1 MNMVSEIVRGH
12 SPTARE
18 GAAENAPQFVA
29 PIFSDEVAH
38 VVASPER
45 IRAWLSIAAPG
56 DQLLYATRASS
67 LGNAPGAVLMRTL
80 ASKCLVHLKQR
91 RVGRSLVHNY
101 IAERS
106 SKALAVPAARP
117 KLSAKLDMIG
127 DDEVG
132 LVNALMEQLNRAAR
146 FRLPCPTDA
155 QMARK
160 AGMPVEFV
168 PPLMQ
173 VMVSSGLIRVHS
185 APAPTLRTVTIVNSN
200 ETTGVAA

>member
-12 SPTARE
+12 SPAARE
-18 GAAENAPQFVA
+18 GAMEKAPQFVA
-29 PIFSDEVAH
+29 PTFSDEVTH
-38 VVASPER
+38 VIASPER
-45 IRAWLSIAAPG
+45 IRAWLSIAVAG

-80 ASKCLVHLKQR
+80 ASKGLVHLKQR
-91 RVGRSLVHNY
+91 RLGRSLVHNY

-106 SKALAVPAARP
+106 SKLREMPVVRP
-117 KLSAKLDMIG
+117 KLSAKLGMIG

-146 FRLPCPTDA
+146 FCLPCPTNA

-160 AGMPVEFV
+160 AGMPVESI
-168 PPLMQ
+168 PPLMEA
-173 VMVSSGLIRVHS
+173 MVSAGLIRVHS
-185 APAPTLRTVTIVNSN
+185 APAPTLRIVTIVNTN
-200 ETTGVAA
+200 EMTGVAA